1 MQIIA
6 TDAEKNKMTKQ
17 DLRIVYMGTPDF
29 AVAPLKQL
37 IENDFNVVG
46 VITVADKPAGRGQK
60 IRQSPVK
67 IYAEK
72 KGLEVLQP
80 TNLKSP
86 DFIDELKA
94 LNPTLQIVV
103 AFRMLPE
110 IVWDLPEKGTF
121 NLHASI
127 LPQYRGAA
135 PINWAIINGER
146 ETGVTTFFIEKKIDR
161 GAIILQRKT
170 TIESDETAG
179 TLHDKLMVSG
189 ADLVVETCNQI
200 IEGTLISELQSNLV
214 SDFSELNPAP
224 KIYKTDCE
232 INWKQANTK
241 VSDFIRGLSPYPGA
255 FSNILLADGNKRS
268 IKIYKCKNYI
278 GSGEPGTFDSIDGKL
293 IAYTLDGALD
303 LTEVQLEGKKR
314 MLASDFLRGTKLK

>member
-1 MQIIA
+1 M
-6 TDAEKNKMTKQ
+6 NKK

-37 IENDFNVVG
+37 IENNFNVVG

-72 KGLEVLQP
+72 QGLKILQP

-94 LNPTLQIVV
+94 INPTLQVVV

-121 NLHASI
+121 NLHASL

-135 PINWAIINGER
+135 PINWAIINGEK
-146 ETGVTTFFIEKKIDR
+146 ETGVTTFFIEKKIDT
-161 GAIILQRKT
+161 GAILLQSKT
-170 TIESDETAG
+170 RIEPAETAG

-189 ADLVVETCNQI
+189 AELVVETCTRI
-200 IEGTLISELQSNLV
+200 IEGNLHSFLQSNLV
-214 SDFSELNPAP
+214 SDFAELKPAP
-224 KIYKTDCE
+224 KIFKPDCK
-232 INWKQANTK
+232 IDWNQSNIK
-241 VSDFIRGLSPYPGA
+241 VYNFIRGLSPYPCA
-255 FSNILLADGNKRS
+255 YSSIALADGKERS
-268 IKIYKCKNYI
+268 IKIFKCKIYD
-278 GSGEPGTFDSIDGKL
+278 GSGNPGNINSVKGKL
-293 IAYTLDGALD
+293 VAYTLDGALE
-303 LTEVQLEGKKR
+303 LTEIQLEGKKR
-314 MLASDFLRGTKLK
+314 MQAGDFLRGVKLI